1 MNEPGIGAHAPQL
14 LHAMIRVGD
23 LDRALAF
30 YCGLLGLREVR
41 RIGVPE
47 QGLTL
52 VFLGYPDA
60 PPNSMQIELWHEP
73 SATGA
78 QTEAGAHG
86 GHVGIGVRRL
96 ADCVASLAA
105 QGVPVRRAP
114 GPMRPGGRLIALVED
129 PDGHEVELLATD

>member
-1 MNEPGIGAHAPQL
+1 MNEPGLGAHAPQL

-23 LDRALAF
+23 LERALGF
-30 YCGLLGLREVR
+30 YCGLLGLRELR
-41 RIGVPE
+41 RIAVPE

-60 PPNSMQIELWHEP
+60 PPGAMQIELWHEP
-73 SATGA
+73 ADHGA
-78 QTEAGAHG
+78 QATREAHG

-96 ADCVASLAA
+96 QDCVAQLAA
-105 QGVPVRRAP
+105 QGVPVRRPP